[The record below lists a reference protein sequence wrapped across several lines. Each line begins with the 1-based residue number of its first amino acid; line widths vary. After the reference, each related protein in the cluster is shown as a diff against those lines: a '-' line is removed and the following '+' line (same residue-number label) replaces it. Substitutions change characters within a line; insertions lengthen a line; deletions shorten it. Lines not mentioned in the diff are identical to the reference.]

1 MKLLQYSLRALI
13 VVGSFTGFLAGWSL
27 LAHAGKPVA
36 ADSQPVNVDVVSP
49 LPTLP
54 PLNFSTN
61 NSGGGL
67 QPLPALPPISQNSSR
82 PRLRTRGS

>member
-1 MKLLQYSLRALI
+1 MKLLQHSLRALI
-13 VVGSFTGFLAGWSL
+13 VVGSFTGFFAGWSL
-27 LAHAGKPVA
+27 LAHAGKPVT
-36 ADSQPVNVDVVSP
+36 ADSQPVNIDAVSP

-61 NSGGGL
+61 NTGSGL
-67 QPLPALPPISQNSSR
+67 QPLPAMPPISQNSSR

>member
-1 MKLLQYSLRALI
+1 MKLVQASLRALI

-36 ADSQPVNVDVVSP
+36 ADPQPVSVDSVSP

-54 PLNFSTN
+54 PLQFSTN
-61 NSGGGL
+61 GGTSL
-67 QPLPALPPISQNSSR
+67 QPLPPMAPLSQSSVR

>member
-1 MKLLQYSLRALI
+1 MRLLQHSLRALI

-36 ADSQPVNVDVVSP
+36 ADSQPVNVDAVSP

-61 NSGGGL
+61 SSGGGL
-67 QPLPALPPISQNSSR
+67 QPMPALPPVSQNSSR

>member
-13 VVGSFTGFLAGWSL
+13 VVGSFTGFFAGWSL

-36 ADSQPVNVDVVSP
+36 SEIQPASVDAVSP

-61 NSGGGL
+61 NPASGL

>member
-1 MKLLQYSLRALI
+1 MKLLQNSLRALI
-13 VVGSFTGFLAGWSL
+13 FVGSFTGFFAGWSL
-27 LAHAGKPVA
+27 LAHSGKPVS
-36 ADSQPVNVDVVSP
+36 ADSSIRVDAPAP

-61 NSGGGL
+61 SGSSL
-67 QPLPALPPISQNSSR
+67 QPLPALPPTSQNSSR